1 LKLYSRIK
9 LGVTLLGVLLIAG
22 AAGFHWIEG
31 WPWFDGLYMTLTTFT
46 TVGYQEIHPLS
57 PAGRVFN
64 AAVIIL
70 GVSALFFLIGTL
82 TQAMIEFELG
92 SFFGRRRLER
102 QISKLE
108 GHYIICGA
116 GRVGRSAARE
126 FHARPVPFVI
136 IEREESKVKWAF
148 EEDMLVLVGDATR
161 EETLRTAR
169 IEKAKGLIAA
179 VATDADNLYIVLTAR
194 GLHPTLKI
202 IARASE
208 EDAADKLRKAGA
220 TEVVSP
226 YHVIGRR
233 IAMTLLRPHVL
244 DFIDVATTLFG
255 GEDLD
260 LQIEQILVSER
271 SPLSGMT
278 LGESG
283 IRRDTGVIILA
294 LRKGDGKMQFNP
306 SAGSRIEGGDHLIA
320 MGQPNDLK
328 QLEAMAR

>member
-9 LGVTLLGVLLIAG
+9 VGVAIVGAILLVGT
-22 AAGFHWIEG
+22 AGFHWIEG
-31 WPWFDGLYMTLTTFT
+31 WPWFDGLYMTLTTLT
-46 TVGYQEIHPLS
+46 TIGYQELHPLS
-57 PAGRVFN
+57 PAGRLFN
-64 AAVIIL
+64 TFLIIF
-70 GVSALFFLIGTL
+70 GVSSLFFLIGAF

-92 SFFGRRRLER
+92 TFFGRRRLER
-102 QISKLE
+102 QITKLE

-126 FHARPVPFVI
+126 FRARPVPFVI
-136 IEREESKVKWAF
+136 IERDENRVRWAAAEE
-148 EEDMLVLVGDATR
+148 MLVLIGDATR
-161 EETLRTAR
+161 EETLRAAR

-179 VATDADNLYIVLTAR
+179 VATDAENLYIVLTAR
-194 GLHPTLKI
+194 GLHPTLPI

-233 IAMTLLRPHVL
+233 IAMSLLRPHVL
-244 DFIDVATTLFG
+244 DFIDLATTLFG
-255 GEDLD
+255 AEDLD
-260 LQIEQILVSER
+260 LQIEQVLVSDR
-271 SPLSGMT
+271 SSLSGKT
-278 LGESG
+278 LEDSG
-283 IRRDTGVIILA
+283 IRRHTGVIILA
-294 LRKGDGKMQFNP
+294 LRKVDGQMHFNP
-306 SAGSRIEGGDHLIA
+306 SAGSRIQGGDHLIA

>member
-1 LKLYSRIK
+1 VGAI
-9 LGVTLLGVLLIAG
+9 LLVGT
-22 AAGFHWIEG
+22 AGFHWIEG
-31 WPWFDGLYMTLTTFT
+31 WPWFDGLYMTLTTLT
-46 TVGYQEIHPLS
+46 TIGYQELHPLS
-57 PAGRVFN
+57 PAGRLFN
-64 AAVIIL
+64 TFLIIV
-70 GVSALFFLIGTL
+70 GVSSLFFLIGAF

-92 SFFGRRRLER
+92 TFFGRRRLER

-126 FHARPVPFVI
+126 FRARPVPFVI
-136 IEREESKVKWAF
+136 IERDENRVRWAAAEE
-148 EEDMLVLVGDATR
+148 MLVLIGDATR
-161 EETLRTAR
+161 DEILRAAR

-179 VATDADNLYIVLTAR
+179 VATDAENLYIVLTAR
-194 GLHPTLKI
+194 GLHPTLPI

-233 IAMTLLRPHVL
+233 IAMSFLRPHVL

-255 GEDLD
+255 AEDLD
-260 LQIEQILVSER
+260 LQIEQVLVSDR
-271 SPLSGMT
+271 SSLSGKT
-278 LGESG
+278 LEDSG
-283 IRRDTGVIILA
+283 IRRHTGVIILA
-294 LRKGDGKMQFNP
+294 LRKVDGQMHFNP
-306 SAGSRIEGGDHLIA
+306 AAGSRIQGGDHLIA

>member
-1 LKLYSRIK
+1 MKLYSRIK
-9 LGVTLLGVLLIAG
+9 VGVAIVGAILLVGT
-22 AAGFHWIEG
+22 AGFHWIEG
-31 WPWFDGLYMTLTTFT
+31 WPWFDGLYMTLTTLT
-46 TVGYQEIHPLS
+46 TIGYQELHPLS
-57 PAGRVFN
+57 PAGRLFN
-64 AAVIIL
+64 TFLIIV
-70 GVSALFFLIGTL
+70 GVSSLFFLIGAF

-92 SFFGRRRLER
+92 TFFGRRRLER

-126 FHARPVPFVI
+126 FRARPVPFVI
-136 IEREESKVKWAF
+136 IERDENRVRWAAAEE
-148 EEDMLVLVGDATR
+148 MLVLIGDATR
-161 EETLRTAR
+161 DEILRAAR

-179 VATDADNLYIVLTAR
+179 VATDAENLYIVLTAR
-194 GLHPTLKI
+194 GLHPTLPI

-233 IAMTLLRPHVL
+233 IAMSLLRPHVL

-255 GEDLD
+255 AEDLD
-260 LQIEQILVSER
+260 LQIEQVLVSDR
-271 SPLSGMT
+271 SSLSGKT
-278 LGESG
+278 LEDSG
-283 IRRDTGVIILA
+283 IRRHTGVIILA
-294 LRKGDGKMQFNP
+294 LPKVDGQMHFNP
-306 SAGSRIEGGDHLIA
+306 SAGSRIQGGDHLIA

>member
-1 LKLYSRIK
+1 VGAI
-9 LGVTLLGVLLIAG
+9 LLVGT
-22 AAGFHWIEG
+22 AGFHWIEG
-31 WPWFDGLYMTLTTFT
+31 WPWFDGLYMTLTTLT
-46 TVGYQEIHPLS
+46 TIGYQELHPLS

-64 AAVIIL
+64 TFLIIIIV
-70 GVSALFFLIGTL
+70 GVSSLFFLIGAF

-92 SFFGRRRLER
+92 TFFGRRRLER

-126 FHARPVPFVI
+126 FRARPVPFVI
-136 IEREESKVKWAF
+136 IERDENRVRWAAAEE
-148 EEDMLVLVGDATR
+148 MLVLIGDATR
-161 EETLRTAR
+161 DEILRAAR

-179 VATDADNLYIVLTAR
+179 VATDAENLYIVLTAR
-194 GLHPTLKI
+194 GLHPTLPI

-233 IAMTLLRPHVL
+233 IAMSLLRPHVL

-255 GEDLD
+255 AEDLD
-260 LQIEQILVSER
+260 LQIEQVLVSDR
-271 SPLSGMT
+271 SSLSGKT
-278 LGESG
+278 LEDSG
-283 IRRDTGVIILA
+283 IRRHTGVIILA
-294 LRKGDGKMQFNP
+294 LRKVDGQMHFNP
-306 SAGSRIEGGDHLIA
+306 SAGSRIQGGDHLIA

>member
-1 LKLYSRIK
+1 MGAI
-9 LGVTLLGVLLIAG
+9 LLVGT
-22 AAGFHWIEG
+22 AGFHWIEG
-31 WPWFDGLYMTLTTFT
+31 WPWFDGLYMTLTTLT
-46 TVGYQEIHPLS
+46 TIGYQELHPLS

-64 AAVIIL
+64 TFLIIIIV
-70 GVSALFFLIGTL
+70 GVSSLFFLIGAF

-92 SFFGRRRLER
+92 TFFGRRRLER

-126 FHARPVPFVI
+126 FRARPVPFVI
-136 IEREESKVKWAF
+136 IERDENRVRWAAAEE
-148 EEDMLVLVGDATR
+148 MLVLIGDATR
-161 EETLRTAR
+161 DEILRAAR

-179 VATDADNLYIVLTAR
+179 VATDAENLYIVLTAR
-194 GLHPTLKI
+194 GLHPTLPI

-233 IAMTLLRPHVL
+233 IAMSLLRPHVL

-255 GEDLD
+255 AEDLD
-260 LQIEQILVSER
+260 LQIEQVLVSDR
-271 SPLSGMT
+271 SSLSGKT
-278 LGESG
+278 LEDSG
-283 IRRDTGVIILA
+283 IRRHTGVIILA
-294 LRKGDGKMQFNP
+294 LRKVDGQMHFNP
-306 SAGSRIEGGDHLIA
+306 SAGSRIQGGDHLIA

>member
-1 LKLYSRIK
+1 VGAI
-9 LGVTLLGVLLIAG
+9 LLVGT
-22 AAGFHWIEG
+22 AGFHWIEG
-31 WPWFDGLYMTLTTFT
+31 WPWFDGLYMTLTTLT
-46 TVGYQEIHPLS
+46 TIGYQELHPLS
-57 PAGRVFN
+57 PAGRLFN
-64 AAVIIL
+64 TFLIIV
-70 GVSALFFLIGTL
+70 GVSSLFFLIGAF

-92 SFFGRRRLER
+92 TFFGRRRLER

-126 FHARPVPFVI
+126 FRARPVPFVI
-136 IEREESKVKWAF
+136 IERDENRVRWAAAEE
-148 EEDMLVLVGDATR
+148 MLVLIGDATR
-161 EETLRTAR
+161 DEILRAAR

-179 VATDADNLYIVLTAR
+179 VATDAENLYIVLTAR
-194 GLHPTLKI
+194 GLHPTLPI

-233 IAMTLLRPHVL
+233 IAMSLLRPHVL

-255 GEDLD
+255 AEDLD
-260 LQIEQILVSER
+260 LQIEQVLVSDR
-271 SPLSGMT
+271 SSLSGKT
-278 LGESG
+278 LEDSG
-283 IRRDTGVIILA
+283 IRRHTGVIILA
-294 LRKGDGKMQFNP
+294 LRKVDGQMHFNP
-306 SAGSRIEGGDHLIA
+306 SAGSRIQGGDHLIA